1 MSKKNK
7 ENTKTIQNIVKP
19 VQPSILTSLLLSFKS
34 LKQNLLRFIFI
45 TLFFC
50 ISLIFA
56 TTTINLY
63 YSNSTK
69 QYSQFQLDYN
79 NKYISISQKSTLF
92 DQTIKSSFFQIEAS
106 NYAKE
111 INDMN
116 DSYQVYKTFNIDF
129 PIHENYDG
137 ILPKY
142 LVKSIDN
149 IIIFDKAQEDIPNYN
164 TITQI
169 TNTDKWLLQ
178 CYITDMVAESLI
190 QCNYYND
197 GENNIDPDDYENYFK
212 NKPLILPGCNI
223 PIYIEGIIDTD
234 YESFKKL
241 NFNDPN
247 VYASYVDNL
256 SFYNSIF
263 MRKNDY
269 VDSTNE
275 NKFVSTN
282 NLAYTYDDFIYRSF
296 GNTEIIE
303 NIKCTSFTNK
313 DDMIILK
320 GHEPQ
325 KQLNDQSMQ
334 QLAVSRGFY
343 EKYFNQP
350 LEDALFESDG
360 ICGDGSSYID
370 PSTSTQAVF
379 SFYGY
384 RRIIANFGCRI
395 VGVIDEDEPVIY
407 FCNPNE
413 GNDYYN
419 YMKLSYSDYD
429 NTYQELG
436 GRLLIKI
443 TDNIDLNTTL
453 YQNLLDRK
461 LTIDNLSFVKL
472 QVVGEF
478 IDNNLILFLGLF
490 FALCLFSILMIFNFV
505 VITIKNSTRDI
516 GIYMSLGMNGFKISA
531 IYLFQI
537 LLVSF
542 IAFVISIIGSIVFL
556 NLLDFNLSENA
567 SELINQ
573 YYGVYLEPIDF
584 EIFKLTEKGFI
595 ISFLIAFL
603 TPLITICIPLINLSR
618 KKPIDV
624 IKIS

>member
-1 MSKKNK
+1 MKKNK
-7 ENTKTIQNIVKP
+7 KNTTILHNIAKP
-19 VQPSILTSLLLSFKS
+19 VQPSISTSLFLSWKS
-34 LKQNLLRFIFI
+34 LKQNILRFIFI

-63 YSNSTK
+63 YSNSTA

-92 DQTIKSSFFQIEAS
+92 NQTIKSSFFQIESS
-106 NYAKE
+106 NYVKE
-111 INDMN
+111 ITNMN
-116 DSYQVYKTFNIDF
+116 TDYQIYKTVPIHF
-129 PIHENYDG
+129 PINENYDD

-149 IIIFDKAQEDIPNYN
+149 IVILDELADISKYN
-164 TITQI
+164 TITPI
-169 TNTDKWLLQ
+169 LNTDNVTLR
-178 CYITDMVAESLI
+178 CYITDMVAESLL

-197 GENNIDPDDYENYFK
+197 ENTNFSSTNYAYFENR
-212 NKPLILPGCNI
+212 PLSLPGCDI

-234 YESFKKL
+234 YEIFKEM

-256 SFYNSIF
+256 TFYNAIF
-263 MRKNDY
+263 MIKHNY
-269 VDSTNE
+269 IGTSNE
-275 NKFVSTN
+275 NQFVSTN
-282 NLAYTYDDFIYRSF
+282 NLNYIYEDFIYRSF
-296 GNTEIIE
+296 GETEMIE
-303 NIKCTSFTNK
+303 NVKCTYFTNS
-313 DDMIILK
+313 DEMIILK

-325 KQLNDQSMQ
+325 KQLTDQSMQ
-334 QLAVSRGFY
+334 QLAVSKGFF
-343 EKYFNQP
+343 EKYFEQS
-350 LEDALFESDG
+350 LEDAIFESDG

-370 PSTSTQAVF
+370 PATSTQAVF

-384 RRIIANFGCRI
+384 QRIIANFGCRI
-395 VGVIDEDEPVIY
+395 VGVIDEEEPVIY
-407 FCNPNE
+407 FCNPDE
-413 GNDYYN
+413 CNDYYN
-419 YMKLSYSDYD
+419 YIKLSYADYD

-443 TDNIDLNTTL
+443 TDNIDANTKL

-461 LTIDNLSFVKL
+461 LNIDNLSFIKL
-472 QVVGEF
+472 QVVNEF

-516 GIYMSLGMNGFKISA
+516 GIYMSLGMNGFKIAA

-537 LLVSF
+537 LLVSL
-542 IAFVISIIGSIVFL
+542 IAFVISIIGSIIFL
-556 NLLDFNLSENA
+556 NLLDYNLSETA
-567 SELINQ
+567 SNLINQ

-584 EIFKLTEKGFI
+584 EIFNLTEKGFL